1 MNIKTHLLTALAAL
15 ALAPSL
21 GNATE
26 TGVTLPGAVEEGS
39 CTSFNS
45 GWSFA
50 HFDQPSDEPKAL
62 ETVGSHTGSW
72 QKVTLPHD
80 WGIGGG
86 FKIDLPGNTGKLPCF
101 GIGWYRKEFTVPET
115 DNGKRVFLDI
125 DGAMSDSTVYLNGEK
140 IGGWP
145 YGYSSWR
152 VELTDKLKFGAKNTL
167 AVRLDNKPESSRW
180 YPGGGIYRNIWLVTL
195 DPVHIA
201 HWGVQVT
208 TPEISK
214 KKASVRVTVT
224 VDNQR
229 PTTAD
234 VTVSAD
240 IWRLGDHPVKVAT
253 CTSGKVTVAS
263 DTNAVCTLETT
274 VKNPDLWDLDSPSL
288 YCVVSSVG
296 TGAQVTDTQRTTF
309 GFRTVVMDPEQG
321 LLLNGRK
328 VPLKGVC
335 NHHDLGALGAAVNTR
350 ALERQLQL
358 LKEMG
363 CNSIRT
369 SHNPPAPELLDLCDS
384 MGILVMDEAFDCWLK
399 GKNSQDYS
407 RFFPEWHDRDITALV
422 RRDRNHPSVFLWSAG
437 NEIWEQR
444 AGEDGERILKDL
456 VSIFH
461 REDPTR
467 PVTVACNNAQVIHNG
482 FYKGLDVLG
491 LNYKPYQYAEFHGK
505 EPQVPI
511 FGSET
516 ASCVSSR
523 GEYFFPVSDDKSQ
536 GFYDFQVSSYDL
548 SAPPWAMPPDKEFAA
563 QDANP
568 FVMGEYVWTG
578 FDYLGEPTP
587 YNKDR
592 TNLLNFQDEASR
604 KAAEAE
610 LNALGKIK
618 SPSRSSYF
626 GILDLC
632 GFKKDRYF
640 LYQAKWRPELP
651 MIHILPHWNWPER
664 VGQVTPV
671 HVYTSSDEAELF
683 LNGTSLGRKK
693 KGPSEYRLRW
703 DDVVYAPGILKAVA
717 YKDGKPWANETI
729 KTTGPATRLSL
740 TPDRASIAAD
750 GKDLSFVTVTVE
762 DKEGLM
768 VPRSKNPVT
777 FSIKG
782 PGEIVALDNGDA
794 ASLEPFKGTSMKA
807 FNGLCLA
814 IVKAMGPGTI
824 TLTAKSQGLTPATVT
839 LSGK

>member
-15 ALAPSL
+15 ALAPAPGGAAESD
-21 GNATE
+21 N
-26 TGVTLPGAVEEGS
+26 TLPGTVEAS
-39 CTSFNS
+39 SRTSFNS

-50 HFDQPSDEPKAL
+50 RFDQPSDEPKAL
-62 ETVGSHTGSW
+62 EAVGSDTGSW

-80 WGIGGG
+80 WGIGGP
-86 FKIDLPGNTGKLPCF
+86 FQIDLPGNTGKLPCF
-101 GIGWYRKEFTVPET
+101 GIGWYHKEFTVPET
-115 DNGKRVFLDI
+115 DKGKRVFLDI

-152 VELTDKLKFGAKNTL
+152 VELTDKLKFGSENTL
-167 AVRLDNKPESSRW
+167 AVRLDNNPESSRW
-180 YPGGGIYRNIWLVTL
+180 YPGGGIYRNTWLVTL

-214 KKASVRVTVT
+214 EQASVRVMVT
-224 VDNQR
+224 VDNQG
-229 PTTAD
+229 PATAD
-234 VTVSAD
+234 ATVSAA

-253 CTSGKVTVAS
+253 CSPGKVTVAS
-263 DTNAVCTLETT
+263 DTNAFCTLDATIN
-274 VKNPDLWDLDSPSL
+274 NPALWDLDSPSL
-288 YCVVSSVG
+288 YCVVTSVG
-296 TGAQVTDTQRTTF
+296 TDGKVTDTQSTTL
-309 GFRTVVMDPEQG
+309 GIRTVFFDASKG
-321 LLLNGRK
+321 FLLNGRK
-328 VPLKGVC
+328 VALKGVC

-384 MGILVMDEAFDCWLK
+384 MGILVLDEAFDCWAK

-444 AGEDGERILKDL
+444 AGEGGERVLKDL

-467 PVTVACNNAQVIHNG
+467 QVTVGCNYNQVIHNG

-505 EPQVPI
+505 EPQVPV

-536 GFYDFQVSSYDL
+536 GFYDFQISSYDL
-548 SAPPWAMPPDKEFAA
+548 YAPPWAMPPDREFAA

-587 YNKDR
+587 FNKDP

-610 LNALGKIK
+610 LNAQGKIK

-632 GFKKDRYF
+632 GFKKDRFF
-640 LYQAKWRPELP
+640 LYQAKWRPEFP
-651 MIHILPHWNWPER
+651 MAHILPHWNWPER

-671 HVYTSSDEAELF
+671 HVYTSGDEAELF

-703 DDVVYAPGILKAVA
+703 DDVVYAPG
-717 YKDGKPWANETI
+717 
-729 KTTGPATRLSL
+729 
-740 TPDRASIAAD
+740 
-750 GKDLSFVTVTVE
+750 
-762 DKEGLM
+762 
-768 VPRSKNPVT
+768 
-777 FSIKG
+777 
-782 PGEIVALDNGDA
+782 
-794 ASLEPFKGTSMKA
+794 
-807 FNGLCLA
+807 
-814 IVKAMGPGTI
+814 
-824 TLTAKSQGLTPATVT
+824 TL
-839 LSGK
+839 

>member
-1 MNIKTHLLTALAAL
+1 
-15 ALAPSL
+15 
-21 GNATE
+21 
-26 TGVTLPGAVEEGS
+26 
-39 CTSFNS
+39 
-45 GWSFA
+45 
-50 HFDQPSDEPKAL
+50 
-62 ETVGSHTGSW
+62 
-72 QKVTLPHD
+72 
-80 WGIGGG
+80 
-86 FKIDLPGNTGKLPCF
+86 
-101 GIGWYRKEFTVPET
+101 
-115 DNGKRVFLDI
+115 
-125 DGAMSDSTVYLNGEK
+125 
-140 IGGWP
+140 
-145 YGYSSWR
+145 
-152 VELTDKLKFGAKNTL
+152 
-167 AVRLDNKPESSRW
+167 
-180 YPGGGIYRNIWLVTL
+180 
-195 DPVHIA
+195 
-201 HWGVQVT
+201 
-208 TPEISK
+208 
-214 KKASVRVTVT
+214 
-224 VDNQR
+224 
-229 PTTAD
+229 
-234 VTVSAD
+234 
-240 IWRLGDHPVKVAT
+240 
-253 CTSGKVTVAS
+253 
-263 DTNAVCTLETT
+263 
-274 VKNPDLWDLDSPSL
+274 
-288 YCVVSSVG
+288 
-296 TGAQVTDTQRTTF
+296 
-309 GFRTVVMDPEQG
+309 
-321 LLLNGRK
+321 
-328 VPLKGVC
+328 
-335 NHHDLGALGAAVNTR
+335 
-350 ALERQLQL
+350 
-358 LKEMG
+358 
-363 CNSIRT
+363 
-369 SHNPPAPELLDLCDS
+369 
-384 MGILVMDEAFDCWLK
+384 
-399 GKNSQDYS
+399 
-407 RFFPEWHDRDITALV
+407 
-422 RRDRNHPSVFLWSAG
+422 
-437 NEIWEQR
+437 
-444 AGEDGERILKDL
+444 
-456 VSIFH
+456 
-461 REDPTR
+461 
-467 PVTVACNNAQVIHNG
+467 
-482 FYKGLDVLG
+482 
-491 LNYKPYQYAEFHGK
+491 
-505 EPQVPI
+505 VPI

-536 GFYDFQVSSYDL
+536 GFYDFQISSYDL
-548 SAPPWAMPPDKEFAA
+548 YAPPWAMPPDKEFAA

-568 FVMGEYVWTG
+568 FVLGEYVWTG

-592 TNLLNFQDEASR
+592 TNLLNFQDETSR

-651 MIHILPHWNWPER
+651 MVHILPHWNWPER

-671 HVYTSSDEAELF
+671 HVYTSGDEAELF

-814 IVKAMGPGTI
+814 IVKATGPGTI